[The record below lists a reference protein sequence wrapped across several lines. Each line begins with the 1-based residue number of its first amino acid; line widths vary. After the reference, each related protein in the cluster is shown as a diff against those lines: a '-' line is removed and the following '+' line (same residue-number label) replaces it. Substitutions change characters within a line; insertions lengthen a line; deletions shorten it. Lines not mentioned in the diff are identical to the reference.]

1 MPQTPAVVLPFNQP
15 QIFAPALPQGGATR
29 DALLGPSAAMERLW
43 SQMRRVAPHF
53 RCALVS
59 GEPGTGAE
67 AAVRA
72 LHELSPH
79 RSRPLVVLNALDAEL
94 QLGNTS
100 TALSPFAQR
109 MVYLPEA
116 ERLTRAGQM
125 GVLRVLRLRGPRA
138 ACVVAH
144 VGNDLR
150 AVVSAGGFS
159 VELAGAFSALRVALP
174 ALRERKE
181 DLPTL
186 VQSFVSRIAGETGTQ
201 KPSMDK
207 GFLDAALAHDWQG
220 NLDELDALLRHLLG
234 RGAGM
239 AQHGTWNSDDFS
251 AACEML
257 QAKPQ
262 DRRAVRMITL
272 EQLVQE
278 HIRAVLLAC
287 QGNKLRAAEVLG
299 ISRSTLYRM
308 LESGSGELALA
319 G

>member
-1 MPQTPAVVLPFNQP
+1 
-15 QIFAPALPQGGATR
+15 
-29 DALLGPSAAMERLW
+29 MERLW

-72 LHELSPH
+72 LHELSPY
-79 RSRPLVVLNALDAEL
+79 RARPLVVLNALDAEMH
-94 QLGNTS
+94 LGNTS
-100 TALSPFAQR
+100 AALSEFAQR

-138 ACVVAH
+138 SCIVAH

-159 VELAGAFSALRVALP
+159 VELAGALSALRVALP
-174 ALRERKE
+174 PLRERKA

-186 VQSFVSRIAGETGTQ
+186 VQSFVSRIAEETSAQ
-201 KPSMDK
+201 KPPIDK
-207 GFLDAALAHDWQG
+207 GFVDAALAHDWQG
-220 NLDELDALLRHLLG
+220 NLDELDALLRHLLAG
-234 RGAGM
+234 GADGVQY
-239 AQHGTWNSDDFS
+239 AAWSAEDFS
-251 AACEML
+251 AAREML

-262 DRRAVRMITL
+262 DRRAVRLITID
-272 EQLVQE
+272 QLVQE

-308 LESGSGELALA
+308 LESGNGELALA